1 MSAINFTHAPCA
13 PGSGR
18 LRDSSAVLPGGDFL
32 TIGAGI
38 YGDRIDIGFRGDLLQ
53 CHMAFTA
60 GQARAVAFEL
70 LACADAHDAA
80 KAGAPSHG

>member
-1 MSAINFTHAPCA
+1 MSGAAFTYATCS

-18 LRDSSAVLPGGDFL
+18 LRDASAVLPGGNFL

-60 GQARAVAFEL
+60 DQARAVAAEL
-70 LACADAHDAA
+70 LACADALQ
-80 KAGAPSHG
+80 GRG